1 MAFDD
6 SGNLIVPAGA
16 FANRENPKHRRK
28 VECPKCG
35 YGFHVP
41 LSRYWAT
48 CRECHEVFAL

>member
-41 LSRYWAT
+41 LSQYWGT